1 MKNILENEIIKELSV
16 KEKIIFKLFRK
27 TFVKVYNIVR
37 IKIVNEII
45 KK

>member
-1 MKNILENEIIKELSV
+1 MKDILENEIKKELNF
-16 KEKIIFKLFRK
+16 KERIIFKMFK
-27 TFVKVYNIVR
+27 KIFMKVYNIVR